1 MHKNVKPKKR
11 PVHEIKHPAPLVD
24 ENLILILYECNI
36 NANGCFEILRSFCQ
50 YFFGNF
56 YFASLFRTLENTGEV
71 HNRKRSQN
79 N

>member
-11 PVHEIKHPAPLVD
+11 PVHEIKHPARLVD
-24 ENLILILYECNI
+24 ENVVSVPYARNI
-36 NANGCFEILRSFCQ
+36 NANSCFEILRSFCL
-50 YFFGNF
+50 YFLATF
-56 YFASLFRTLENTGEV
+56 YFASLFRTLENTGDV